1 MSYNGS
7 IKIAIVEDDL
17 TYANQLQEYLLKYCD
32 DFHESFDICTYSD
45 GDAIV
50 DDYHSQFDI
59 ILMDVEMRFM
69 DGMSAAEEIR
79 KVDKEVVIIFIT
91 NMPQYAIRG
100 YAVEALDYVLKPVS
114 YFAFS
119 QRLSRAIG
127 RMKKREQKSIIISV
141 KGGNV
146 RLDIN
151 SIYYIESQGHDIIY
165 HTSSGEYVTN
175 GTMKDTEEVLR
186 PLHFFRGSKWYIINL
201 QQVEG
206 LEDRSARL
214 KGGKTIPLSRGRK
227 KEFME
232 ALAQYWGEVMK

>member
-1 MSYNGS
+1 M
-7 IKIAIVEDDL
+7 IKIAIVEDDI
-17 TYANQLQEYLLKYCD
+17 TYANQLQEYLHRYHKEYS
-32 DFHESFDICTYSD
+32 ESFDIRIYCD
-45 GDAIV
+45 GDEIV
-50 DDYHSQFDI
+50 EDYHSQFDI

-79 KVDKEVVIIFIT
+79 KKDKDVVIIFIT

-127 RMKKREQKSIIISV
+127 RMKKREQKSVIISV

-146 RLDIN
+146 RLDIS

-165 HTSSGEYVTN
+165 YTTSGEYVSS
-175 GTMKDTEEVLR
+175 GTMKDSEEVLR
-186 PLHFFRGSKWYIINL
+186 PYHFFRGSKWYIINL

-206 LEDRSARL
+206 LEDGCARL
-214 KGGKTIPLSRGRK
+214 KGGKIIPLSRGRK